1 MTEIKICGLTRSDQV
16 AAIAA
21 HYPQFRAPNYLG
33 FICVPQ
39 SPRFVSPAQIRILT
53 QALPSQITPVG
64 VFANATLDEVV
75 ETVTVGQLRGIQ
87 LHGDESLEFCWSVR
101 RRFPDLVLVKALRI
115 RTAADLERALAYGQ
129 GMGSAEKLG
138 GDPAGDSG
146 GDPSDANPGPRL
158 TPIDALLL
166 DAYHPQQLGGT
177 GETLDWDML
186 RQFQPAV
193 PWFLAGGLR
202 PDNVTEALGLV
213 QSQGVDVSSGVE
225 RSPGD
230 KDLDRVA
237 AFIEAVRM
245 LA

>member
-1 MTEIKICGLTRSDQV
+1 
-16 AAIAA
+16 
-21 HYPQFRAPNYLG
+21 
-33 FICVPQ
+33 
-39 SPRFVSPAQIRILT
+39 
-53 QALPSQITPVG
+53 
-64 VFANATLDEVV
+64 
-75 ETVTVGQLRGIQ
+75 
-87 LHGDESLEFCWSVR
+87 
-101 RRFPDLVLVKALRI
+101 
-115 RTAADLERALAYGQ
+115 
-129 GMGSAEKLG
+129 
-138 GDPAGDSG
+138 
-146 GDPSDANPGPRL
+146 
-158 TPIDALLL
+158 ALLL